1 MCQLPLR
8 EATVVFLVVSIISN
22 LQPLILGNAVRI
34 EDLASEVCAVLWGL
48 AAVHAYVN
56 EDWLCIRETLVLV
69 QACNVGRL
77 GVKGLLWLTDSL
89 VEPSEFW
96 TAIPGSVLSV
106 LSGVSV
112 WRIMSVAGIVN

>member
-1 MCQLPLR
+1 MWQLPLR

-22 LQPLILGNAVRI
+22 LQPLILGNAVRL

-89 VEPSEFW
+89 AEPSEFW